1 MKRKFL
7 TFWGRGVPIIFLGLG
22 SLYFLS
28 QCCKDDPKPED
39 PCQNVQR
46 FTADFVVGEKVA
58 DTFYIGDTL
67 ASGTAFFQAKQDYK
81 SYWWKVGD
89 DDRIRTTKSFGI
101 NFNDAFIGS
110 SFNITLIA
118 QASDDQTRCF
128 SGPTTDTIV
137 KSFVVGCYKSSQ
149 KFYNF
154 SMQYGCI
161 GFWEGAYTDSPDQKF
176 VVKIVYYDT
185 DANVVQGQL
194 YGNRIFNL
202 PEGCGGPRDTE
213 GCSNGDTTRTNAA
226 IEMLAGSNWFCSYY
240 LTDRGKCC
248 PPAYYSGRLD
258 PNDRNK
264 ITIYYKNA
272 TSYKIWKGK
281 RI

>member
-1 MKRKFL
+1 METHWHRYC
-7 TFWGRGVPIIFLGLG
+7 V
-22 SLYFLS
+22 
-28 QCCKDDPKPED
+28 
-39 PCQNVQR
+39 
-46 FTADFVVGEKVA
+46 
-58 DTFYIGDTL
+58 
-67 ASGTAFFQAKQDYK
+67 FQAKQDYK
-81 SYWWKVGD
+81 SYWWKVGE
-89 DDRIRTTKSFGI
+89 RVSEQEGRI

-137 KSFVVGCYKSSQ
+137 KSFVVGCYKSLQ
-149 KFYNF
+149 KFYNL

-240 LTDRGKCC
+240 LTDRGNC
-248 PPAYYSGRLD
+248 PPAIIN
-258 PNDRNK
+258 ND
-264 ITIYYKNA
+264 
-272 TSYKIWKGK
+272 
-281 RI
+281 